1 MLKGIAKAE
10 GDSPEDRYGV
20 VVALS
25 NLSKTLDTSD
35 GNVAYPAAAEAGA
48 TLLHVSK
55 TVLFI
60 KDENG
65 ELTVGGSNGMGKN
78 PGMLTTAK
86 SVAQESLDLSAPI
99 VYPNSYGKNP
109 GLMLTLKKLGIT
121 AVLSVP
127 MRVGDA
133 NLGAFVAL
141 SEGSRS
147 FAPSDIELA
156 HVVASQAALAAWKSN
171 GFQSDT
177 STSEQADLISLANR
191 KIQELSLLNQVSHA
205 VSSTLDLE
213 KLLDVALEESM
224 AAVGANAGSLML
236 INEESAKLEIVA
248 SRGIARKWVQ
258 NTRQAVGQ
266 SIAGW
271 VAEHGES
278 VLVSDARSD
287 NRFNMPFFRDSIT
300 SAASIPL
307 KAKGGVIGVLNVN
320 TTNPDRIFDERDLE
334 LLGTV
339 ANQMAVAIEN
349 ARLYARVNRRTKQ
362 LGSLLQ
368 ISRTVAST
376 LNLDEVMHRVSE
388 EICKVL
394 QLDVC
399 SILLLDELSGRFRL
413 GHGFGLKTKRKYVY
427 YDVAF
432 PLAQRVKKTNQ
443 KIVMRDIS
451 KSPFLRTEVSQAE
464 KLKTAV
470 AIPLGHHGKLVGV
483 AVGFSRESRTF
494 VKSQQDLLRPIGELA
509 GVAIRHARIYR
520 QKYKIAEI
528 LQQRLVPAQAPK
540 IKGLEIGHKFL
551 PAQEVGGDYYDFIRV
566 APKMLGI
573 ALGDVA
579 GSDVEAAEY
588 TTMGKHVLRAYAH
601 EYAYPADVLVKTNNM
616 ICEDTRSDMFISL
629 FYGIIDLKSMK
640 LLYANAGCEPGI
652 LYKASTGKCSV
663 LLSDGILLGV
673 KPGTQ
678 YAQQEVEIEP
688 GDVLMVYTDGL
699 TEAGVEG
706 KRFGTQRVMDLLAD
720 FAPLSAQEIA
730 DGMHDALLEW
740 GHGRITDD
748 VAMVVTKIVSPFS
761 S

>member
-10 GDSPEDRYGV
+10 GDSPEDHYGV

-25 NLSKTLDTSD
+25 NLSKTLDTAD
-35 GNVAYPAAAEAGA
+35 VNVAYPAAAEAGA

-55 TVLFI
+55 TIVFI
-60 KDENG
+60 KSENE
-65 ELTVGGSNGMGKN
+65 ELTVGGSNGMSKN
-78 PGMLTTAK
+78 PGMLTAAK

-99 VYPNSYGKNP
+99 VYPNSYGRNP
-109 GLMLTLKKLGIT
+109 GLMLTLKKLGVT

-127 MRVGDA
+127 MRVGET

-141 SEGSRS
+141 SEDSKT

-156 HVVASQAALAAWKSN
+156 HVVASQAALAAWKSS
-171 GFQSDT
+171 GFYSAA
-177 STSEQADLISLANR
+177 SNSEQDDLISLANR
-191 KIQELSLLNQVSHA
+191 KIKELSLVNQVSHA

-213 KLLDVALEESM
+213 KLLDVALEQSM
-224 AAVGANAGSLML
+224 AAVEADAGSLML
-236 INEESAKLEIVA
+236 INEETAKLEIVA

-258 NTRQAVGQ
+258 TTKQAVGH

-278 VLVSDARSD
+278 VLVSDARND
-287 NRFNMPFFRDSIT
+287 NRFQMPFFRDSIT

-320 TTNPDRIFDERDLE
+320 TINPERVFDERDLE

-368 ISRTVAST
+368 ISKTVAST
-376 LNLDEVMHRVSE
+376 LNLDDVMHRVSG
-388 EICKVL
+388 EICKVF
-394 QLDVC
+394 QLEVC
-399 SILLLDELSGRFRL
+399 SILLMDELSGRFRL
-413 GHGFGLKTKRKYVY
+413 GHGYGLKSRRKYVY
-427 YDVAF
+427 YDVAAPF
-432 PLAQRVKKTNQ
+432 AQRVKKTNS
-443 KIVMRDIS
+443 KLITRDIS
-451 KSPFLRTEVSQAE
+451 KSPLLRTEVSQAE

-483 AVGFSRESRTF
+483 AVGFSRESRIF
-494 VKSQQDLLRPIGELA
+494 VKSQLDLIRPIGEVA
-509 GVAIRHARIYR
+509 GIAIRHARIYR

-528 LQQRLVPAQAPK
+528 LQQRLVPAEAPK

-566 APKMLGI
+566 SPNMLGI

-652 LYKASTGKCSV
+652 LYKASTGQCSV
-663 LLSDGILLGV
+663 LLSDGILLGI
-673 KPGTQ
+673 KKGTQ
-678 YAQQEVEIEP
+678 YAQQEVDIEP

-720 FAPLSAQEIA
+720 FAPLSAQEIV

-748 VAMVVTKIVSPFS
+748 VAMVVTKII
-761 S
+761 